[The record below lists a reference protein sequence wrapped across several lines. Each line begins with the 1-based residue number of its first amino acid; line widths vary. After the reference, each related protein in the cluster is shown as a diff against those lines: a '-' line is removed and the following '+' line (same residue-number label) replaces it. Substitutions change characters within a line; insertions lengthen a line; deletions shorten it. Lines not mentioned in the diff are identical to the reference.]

1 MNRIITATIYA
12 CFFLSG
18 AAALIYEIVWQR
30 MLTLVFG
37 VSTWSITAVLTAFM
51 AGLALGSWCMG
62 RVADRSSNPVRT
74 YAFIEFSIAIS
85 ALAVS
90 FAIDPLMSVYVQIAH
105 ALEPGFLGSHLIR
118 FALAF
123 MIFLIPST
131 LLGATMP
138 FMSRIAAISCR
149 SIGSAFG
156 WIYAINTLGSVGG
169 AALAGFFL
177 IPTVGMQQAAYVALI
192 GNVTA
197 GSIAFLLSFGTRWR
211 AQPSSEAAIS
221 EQDTNDAICAGTV
234 LDGTIRYGTI
244 LNGTGGLTLRD
255 IHIVAAS
262 LGFLGLGY
270 EVAWS
275 RLLSVYTLNSVY
287 VFTML
292 MTVFLGGLAIGG
304 GIAAVIIR
312 RARGH
317 VSTIL
322 GFVQFA
328 AAMTG
333 PLVLL
338 FTKVASEWSVDLQ
351 MGIGSYV
358 FWTQYSIA
366 FGIVFIPT
374 IIMGMSL
381 PLLIE
386 LIPGGIKHPG
396 GSVGKAYAMNA
407 WGTVFGTALTGLL
420 FIPWFG
426 IRASLILLS
435 VGNFILACVIMKS
448 PDHAM
453 PLHRQLI
460 PMASIAFIL
469 ACTFVPQ
476 NTQFHQPLSD
486 PMDAIVYYKEGRSAV
501 VHVALSEIR
510 GRTERTLFVD
520 SQSVAGTAPHL
531 ITDQKML
538 AHLPLLLHPN
548 PKRAISVGFGT
559 GGTSYSM
566 KQHGVETHCV
576 EIEIAVPAA
585 SRQFFGQNHGTVGLE
600 QGFGQY
606 ESNFKLILDDA
617 RSWFHLATEPYDV
630 IVDDLTS
637 MQYKN
642 NGNLYTVECF
652 GLIKKNLT
660 PNGVAAAWVPVSGI
674 DEHALKTVIQSFRK
688 VFPHTSVWYFSNVL
702 NYFVVLVGTPEPL
715 SIDIKDW
722 RSRMTIPD
730 VYYDLEEVGITHP
743 YDLAASV
750 LLTEEEVVRFVGD
763 APLHTDDKPILD
775 YATHASFYKETL
787 SQNLRAMLDCQSQP
801 RNDWIKKGAPE
812 IDAEYNTDWLRWRDS
827 RPFVVEGHT
836 YTRDL
841 DHRHAS
847 ELYNQAAEMVPEC
860 RTICRFA
867 GVEVMD
873 PNQD

>member
-1 MNRIITATIYA
+1 MNRIVIAMLYV

-18 AAALIYEIVWQR
+18 AAALVYEIVWQR
-30 MLTLVFG
+30 MLMLVFG
-37 VSTWSITAVLTAFM
+37 VSAWSITAVLTAFM

-62 RVADRSSNPVRT
+62 RFADRSTNPVRS
-74 YAFIEFSIAIS
+74 YAFIEFSIALA

-90 FAIDPLMSVYVQIAH
+90 FAIDPLMAAYVQIAH
-105 ALEPGFLGSHLIR
+105 ALEPGFLGSQLIR
-118 FALAF
+118 FVLAF
-123 MIFLIPST
+123 LIFLIPST

-138 FMSRIAAISCR
+138 FMSRIAAHSCR
-149 SIGSAFG
+149 TIGSAFG

-169 AALAGFFL
+169 AAVAGFVL
-177 IPTVGMQQAAYVALI
+177 IPKIGMRQAAYVALA

-197 GSIAFLLSFGTRWR
+197 GLLAILLSFGRQLRTLPKTVVAHSRIDV
-211 AQPSSEAAIS
+211 APSTHDRDKHLS
-221 EQDTNDAICAGTV
+221 
-234 LDGTIRYGTI
+234 IRQ
-244 LNGTGGLTLRD
+244 
-255 IHIVAAS
+255 IHLIAAS

-275 RLLSVYTLNSVY
+275 RLLAVYTLNSVY

-304 GIAAVIIR
+304 GIAAVVIR
-312 RARGH
+312 RARNG
-317 VSTIL
+317 VSKIL
-322 GFVQFA
+322 AYVQFF

-338 FTKVASEWSVDLQ
+338 FTQVAAEWSYDLQ
-351 MGIGSYV
+351 LGVSSDV
-358 FWTQYSIA
+358 FWAEYSIA

-381 PLLIE
+381 PLLME
-386 LIPGGIKHPG
+386 LIPGGMDHPG
-396 GSVGKAYAMNA
+396 GSVGKTYAFNA
-407 WGTVFGTALTGLL
+407 WGTVIGTALTGLV

-435 VGNFILACVIMKS
+435 VGNFILACVIAPS
-448 PDHAM
+448 PERAT
-453 PLHRQLI
+453 PRHRQLI
-460 PMASIAFIL
+460 PIASVVFII

-476 NTQFHQPLSD
+476 NTQFYRPMVD
-486 PMDAIVYYKEGRSAV
+486 PNNAIVYYAEGRSAV
-501 VHVALSEIR
+501 VHIELSQYAGETQR
-510 GRTERTLFVD
+510 SLLVD
-520 SQSVAGTAPHL
+520 SQSVAGTARHL
-531 ITDQKML
+531 VTDQKML

-566 KQHGVETHCV
+566 KQHDVETHCV
-576 EIEIAVPAA
+576 EIERAVPAA
-585 SRQFFGQNHGTVGLE
+585 SRQFFAQNHGAVGLD
-600 QGFGQY
+600 QGLGQY
-606 ESNFKLILDDA
+606 DSGFKLILDDA

-637 MQYKN
+637 LQYKN

-652 GLIKKNLT
+652 ELIKKNLS
-660 PNGVAAAWVPVSGI
+660 PDGIACAWVPVNGI
-674 DEHALKTVIQSFRK
+674 EENALKIAIKSFQE
-688 VFPHTSVWYFSNVL
+688 VFPHTSVWYFSNVV
-702 NYFVVLVGTPEPL
+702 NYFVVVVGTPEPL

-730 VYYDLEEVGITHP
+730 VYYDLEEVGITNP

-750 LLTEEEVVRFVGD
+750 ILTEEEVARYVGN

-775 YATHASFYKETL
+775 YATHASFYAQTMSK
-787 SQNLRAMLDCQSQP
+787 NLKQMMDSQSQP
-801 RNDWIKKGAPE
+801 RKDWIKKGDPE

-827 RPFVVEGHT
+827 RNYVVDGHI
-836 YTRDL
+836 
-841 DHRHAS
+841 HRHNGNDAK
-847 ELYNQAAEMVPEC
+847 AAEMYQEAAKMVPES
-860 RTICRFA
+860 RAIAHFA
-867 GVEVMD
+867 GTKVMTTD
-873 PNQD
+873 EN

>member
-1 MNRIITATIYA
+1 MNRTFITAAIYA
-12 CFFLSG
+12 CFLFSG
-18 AAALIYEIVWQR
+18 AAALVYEIVWQR

-62 RVADRSSNPVRT
+62 RVADRSTNPVRT
-74 YAFIEFSIAIS
+74 YAFIEFSIALG

-118 FALAF
+118 FVLAF
-123 MIFLIPST
+123 LIFLIPST

-138 FMSRIAAISCR
+138 FMSRIAAIWCE

-156 WIYAINTLGSVGG
+156 WIYAINTMGSVGG
-169 AALAGFFL
+169 AALAGFLL
-177 IPTVGMQQAAYVALI
+177 IPAFGMHNTAYIALS

-197 GSIAFLLSFGTRWR
+197 GILALLLSLNSNLRTQPATESVTRR
-211 AQPSSEAAIS
+211 HDSDETSAVGVSGIS
-221 EQDTNDAICAGTV
+221 
-234 LDGTIRYGTI
+234 
-244 LNGTGGLTLRD
+244 LRN
-255 IHIVAAS
+255 IYIVAAT

-275 RLLSVYTLNSVY
+275 RLLAVYTLNSVY

-312 RARGH
+312 RARDRIAA
-317 VSTIL
+317 VL
-322 GFVQFA
+322 GYVQFA
-328 AAMTG
+328 MALTG

-338 FTKVASEWSVDLQ
+338 FTKVASEWSVNLQ
-351 MGIGSYV
+351 TGVGSSV
-358 FWTQYSIA
+358 FLLEYKITL
-366 FGIVFIPT
+366 GIVLIPT

-386 LIPGGIKHPG
+386 LIPEGMRHPG
-396 GSVGKAYAMNA
+396 GSVGRAYAMNA
-407 WGTVFGTALTGLL
+407 WGTVIGTALTGLL

-435 VGNFILACVIMKS
+435 IGNFILACVIMPS
-448 PDHAM
+448 PESA
-453 PLHRQLI
+453 PLRRRQLI
-460 PMASIAFIL
+460 PIASIVFIL

-476 NTQFHQPLSD
+476 NTQFYRQLTD
-486 PMDAIVYYKEGRSAV
+486 PMDAIVYYKEGQSAV
-501 VHVALSEIR
+501 VHIVLSEYA
-510 GRTERTLFVD
+510 GRTDRTLFVD
-520 SQSVAGTAPHL
+520 SLSVAGTANHL
-531 ITDQKML
+531 VTDQKML

-576 EIEIAVPAA
+576 EIDKAVPAA
-585 SRQFFGQNHGTVGLE
+585 SRQFFAQNHSAVGLD
-600 QGFGQY
+600 QGLNDFDK
-606 ESNFKLILDDA
+606 SFKLILDDA

-637 MQYKN
+637 LQYKN

-652 GLIKKNLT
+652 ELIKQNLT
-660 PNGVAAAWVPVSGI
+660 SNGVACAWVPVAGI
-674 DEHALKTVIQSFRK
+674 DEDSLKTVMQSFRE

-702 NYFVVLVGTPEPL
+702 NYFVVLIGTPEPL
-715 SIDIKDW
+715 SVDIKDW

-730 VYYDLEEVGITHP
+730 VYYDLEEVGITDP

-750 LLTEEEVVRFVGD
+750 LLTEEEVARFVGN
-763 APLHTDDKPILD
+763 APLHTDDKPILS
-775 YATHASFYKETL
+775 YQTHASFYKETL
-787 SQNLRAMLDCQSQP
+787 SHNLRAMLNAQSSP
-801 RNDWIKKGAPE
+801 RQDWTKRGDPD
-812 IDAEYNTDWLRWRDS
+812 IDAEYDLNWVRWRDS
-827 RPFVVEGHT
+827 RPLVVEGHS
-836 YTRDL
+836 Y
-841 DHRHAS
+841 RHEPDNESSMRAN
-847 ELYNQAAEMVPEC
+847 ELYLEAANMVPES
-860 RTICRFA
+860 RTIAHFA
-867 GVEVMD
+867 GVEFID
-873 PNQD
+873 PNPD

>member
-1 MNRIITATIYA
+1 MNRIIIATIYA
-12 CFFLSG
+12 CFFFSG

-37 VSTWSITAVLTAFM
+37 VSSWSITAVLTAFM

-74 YAFIEFSIAIS
+74 YAFIEFSIALG

-123 MIFLIPST
+123 VIFLVPST

-169 AALAGFFL
+169 AALAGFYL
-177 IPTVGMQQAAYVALI
+177 IPTIGMHQAAYVALI

-197 GSIAFLLSFGTRWR
+197 GLLALLLSFGSRLQAEPTTET
-211 AQPSSEAAIS
+211 AIADPDPGDAIS
-221 EQDTNDAICAGTV
+221 
-234 LDGTIRYGTI
+234 DGAS
-244 LNGTGGLTLRD
+244 GLTLRD
-255 IHIVAAS
+255 IHIIAAS

-304 GIAAVIIR
+304 GIAAVIVR
-312 RARGH
+312 RARTNI
-317 VSTIL
+317 STIL
-322 GFVQFA
+322 GYVQFA
-328 AAMTG
+328 AALTG

-338 FTKVASEWSVDLQ
+338 FTKVAAEWSVSLQ
-351 MGIGSYV
+351 LSIDSHV

-396 GSVGKAYAMNA
+396 GSVGRAYAMNA
-407 WGTVFGTALTGLL
+407 WGTVIGTALTGLVL
-420 FIPWFG
+420 IPSFG

-435 VGNFILACVIMKS
+435 VGNFVLACVIM
-448 PDHAM
+448 PRPEHAT
-453 PLHRQLI
+453 PLRRRVI
-460 PMASIAFIL
+460 PIASIAFIL

-476 NTQFHQPLSD
+476 NTRFHQPPGD
-486 PMDAIVYYKEGRSAV
+486 PMDAIVYYEEGRSAV
-501 VHVALSEIR
+501 VHVALNEY
-510 GRTERTLFVD
+510 GGQLQRTLFVD
-520 SQSVAGTAPHL
+520 SQPVAGTAQHL
-531 ITDQKML
+531 VTDQKML
-538 AHLPLLLHPN
+538 AHLPLLLHPD
-548 PKRAISVGFGT
+548 PKRSISVGFGT

-585 SRQFFGQNHGTVGLE
+585 SRQFFRQNHGSVGLD
-600 QGFGQY
+600 QGLGQY
-606 ESNFKLILDDA
+606 KSNFKLILDDA
-617 RSWFHLATEPYDV
+617 RSWFHLAKDPYDA

-637 MQYKN
+637 LQYKN

-652 GLIKKNLT
+652 ELIKENLT
-660 PNGVAAAWVPVSGI
+660 SNGVAAAWVPVAGI
-674 DEHALKTVIQSFRK
+674 DEDALKIVIQSFHE
-688 VFPHTSVWYFSNVL
+688 VFPNTSVWYFSNIL
-702 NYFVVLVGTPEPL
+702 NYFVVVIGTPEPL
-715 SIDIKDW
+715 NIDIKDW
-722 RSRMTIPD
+722 QSRMTIPD
-730 VYYDLEEVGITHP
+730 VYYDLEEVGITNP

-750 LLTEEEVVRFVGD
+750 LLTEEEVARFVGD

-787 SQNLRAMLDCQSQP
+787 THNLRAMLNSQSKP
-801 RNDWIKKGAPE
+801 RKDWIKLDDPAME
-812 IDAEYNTDWLRWRDS
+812 ADIELNWSRWRDS
-827 RPFVVEGHT
+827 RPLVVEGHAA
-836 YTRDL
+836 RREL
-841 DHRHAS
+841 DHTRAA
-847 ELYNQAAEMVPEC
+847 ELYLEAANMVPEC
-860 RTICRFA
+860 VSIARLA
-867 GVEVMD
+867 GVQPVEPD
-873 PNQD
+873 